1 MLTCIYDAERSGTVS
16 GVTNSAGE
24 HPTHVNNVARRGT
37 VHGNASVGVVAT
49 LFAVVNHVASTHCH
63 DDAAAATITT
73 VAADAV
79 ATDHKLGR
87 VALDE
92 QVRHEELG
100 VFTLTNSDAAATNLM
115 SIV

>member
-1 MLTCIYDAERSGTVS
+1 MLTCIYDAERS
-16 GVTNSAGE
+16 
-24 HPTHVNNVARRGT
+24 GT

-63 DDAAAATITT
+63 DDAAAATIAT

-92 QVRHEELG
+92 QARHGELG
-100 VFTLTNSDAAATNLM
+100 VFTLTDSDAAATNLM